1 MTRSPLT
8 AAVDAATKTVW
19 PEVQRAVEQTFRS
32 MAELAGVE
40 EAALVHVES
49 FVAKNGNGSRRR
61 RTIVGETVWA
71 IARLGLL
78 RTPQDAAVIE
88 AAKAWVAG
96 DGDDVTL
103 IQLDDAL
110 CDAVEA
116 LPDYRQEVAS

>member
-78 RTPQDAAVIE
+78 RTPQDAATASPGTAKPHGTSRAVPPPPVGVLSPS
-88 AAKAWVAG
+88 AAG
-96 DGDDVTL
+96 
-103 IQLDDAL
+103 
-110 CDAVEA
+110 AV
-116 LPDYRQEVAS
+116 VS